1 MRAKRAI
8 TICPFLL
15 GLTQQKGVN
24 FDLPIGGNNR
34 SFFNVVGTHQYIQ
47 YKIELFSDFQTLC
60 NFVFF
65 SGNKKDVV

>member
-1 MRAKRAI
+1 MEYKIHCKRSELFNL
-8 TICPFLL
+8 PLLL

-34 SFFNVVGTHQYIQ
+34 SFFNVVG
-47 YKIELFSDFQTLC
+47 IELFIDFQTLC

>member
-1 MRAKRAI
+1 MEYKIHCKRSELFNL
-8 TICPFLL
+8 PLLL

-24 FDLPIGGNNR
+24 FDLTIGGNNR
-34 SFFNVVGTHQYIQ
+34 SFFNVVG
-47 YKIELFSDFQTLC
+47 IELFIDFQTLC